1 MTSKQGYKRIHA
13 STPSSPSK
21 APDKKQAMES
31 DAAENII
38 ATLKMAIEAQG
49 ANIEKNFS
57 DLKTTINFISEDI
70 KELKG
75 KMSHTEKRVGKAEE
89 KIQVLENKVNELS
102 RYKRR
107 WNLRLHGLGEED
119 GEDVRRKVME
129 ICQNMAPNHA
139 EKFPEVLDSV
149 HRLGKRRDTTSPP
162 LPRAVI
168 MQFTMRHFRDIIW
181 KAAKKSDYLMA
192 KKLRIKED
200 LSPEDRERRNQLW
213 PIIEKARK
221 EGKSAYF
228 VGARAFVDRKEIHC
242 QSEAADIS
250 DM

>member
-1 MTSKQGYKRIHA
+1 MTSKQGYKRIHT

-21 APDKKQAMES
+21 APDKKQAMDS

-57 DLKTTINFISEDI
+57 EVKATINFISEDI

-89 KIQVLENKVNELS
+89 KIQTVENKVNELS

-119 GEDVRRKVME
+119 GEDV
-129 ICQNMAPNHA
+129 
-139 EKFPEVLDSV
+139 
-149 HRLGKRRDTTSPP
+149 
-162 LPRAVI
+162 
-168 MQFTMRHFRDIIW
+168 
-181 KAAKKSDYLMA
+181 
-192 KKLRIKED
+192 
-200 LSPEDRERRNQLW
+200 
-213 PIIEKARK
+213 
-221 EGKSAYF
+221 
-228 VGARAFVDRKEIHC
+228 
-242 QSEAADIS
+242 
-250 DM
+250 